1 MKRNSL
7 FSLLFLAFFAFS
19 AHKAD
24 AQCAVYYCPDMGAVG
39 YSYSDDETG
48 HDLKKIEQLAKKQCE
63 ELGGTRC
70 MLLYETPKVGWGGFV
85 RGKNLAGEP
94 IIIAVGHQL
103 NERFVRSEL
112 KRKYLFADGIEFN
125 DVLMI
130 TWRAD

>member
-1 MKRNSL
+1 M
-7 FSLLFLAFFAFS
+7 
-19 AHKAD
+19 

-48 HDLKKIEQLAKKQCE
+48 HDLKKIEAIAKKSCE
-63 ELGGTRC
+63 ELGGKRC

-85 RGKNLAGEP
+85 RGKNLAGDP
-94 IIIAVGHQL
+94 IFIAVGHQL
-103 NERFVRSEL
+103 SEQFVRSEL
-112 KRKYLFADGIEFN
+112 KRKYLFADGVEFN